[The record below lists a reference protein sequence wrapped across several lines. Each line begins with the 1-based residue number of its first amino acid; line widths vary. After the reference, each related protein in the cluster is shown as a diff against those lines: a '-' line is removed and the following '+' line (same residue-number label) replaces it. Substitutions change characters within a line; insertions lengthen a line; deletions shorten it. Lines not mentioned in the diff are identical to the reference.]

1 MSSSVR
7 RVAGTPLTDQERS
20 ELRQLAAMPD
30 DQIDFTDIPE
40 RVYDDDE
47 QLTSPAALPLED
59 HTVTLRVDAEVA
71 AWLETSAQSNPHQM
85 NLLLRRAAQH
95 TKRLDWSLNK
105 AS

>member
-1 MSSSVR
+1 MSLNVR

-40 RVYDDDE
+40 RVYDDGE
-47 QLTSPAALPLED
+47 QLTLPTELPLED

-71 AWLETSAQSNPHQM
+71 AWLEATAQKNPHQV